1 MPPRSLGGA
10 PGLGSRSS
18 IPKEVHDDQAVR
30 HSPLARDAPALDA
43 RGARAS
49 VRAGEGELRRRH
61 PEAGVP
67 APQPERP
74 HPRAAGRRP
83 RPLGVPGDQSL
94 PGAEVRQG
102 PLAEAGRGRGACLP
116 VEPVVDDRARGAG
129 AHRAPPSLGLPRGS
143 ARPEEGRR
151 RGRAL
156 QAAAR
161 RPRWRARRQGLPP
174 RQRLHGRRP
183 ERRRG
188 ALLGAARGPRSLGR
202 AERPGLARPLHRAAG
217 VRARPRARL
226 SRRQSGGV
234 ARRTPP
240 SGSQRKHFRP
250 WQGRVVVVVL
260 VVEAVVVV
268 VALVVVVGDDTVVVV
283 TDEVVVVGGDVV
295 LVVAVVL
302 VVVVGPGTLAGS
314 AGSEPAS
321 SSVRSKNPSSSRSM
335 PIRVPLPGG
344 TAVYVSSWPA
354 VPACARRL
362 ASPRSGSLARSL
374 WNWPEAG
381 W

>member
-1 MPPRSLGGA
+1 CSRGSALIGAMPPRSLCGTS
-10 PGLGSRSS
+10 GLSSRSS
-18 IPKEVHDDQAVR
+18 IPKGVHDDQAVR

-151 RGRAL
+151 RSRAL

-161 RPRWRARRQGLPP
+161 RPRWRARRQGLPA
-174 RQRLHGRRP
+174 RERLHGRRP

-188 ALLGAARGPRSLGR
+188 ALLGAPRGPRSLRG

-217 VRARPRARL
+217 VRARPAARL
-226 SRRQSGGV
+226 SRRRRGRV

-240 SGSQRKHFRP
+240 SGGQRKHFRP
-250 WQGRVVVVVL
+250 WQGCVVVVVL
-260 VVEAVVVV
+260 VVGVVVV
-268 VALVVVVGDDTVVVV
+268 VALVVLVV
-283 TDEVVVVGGDVV
+283 DEVVVVGGDVV
-295 LVVAVVL
+295 LVAAVVL
-302 VVVVGPGTLAGS
+302 VVDEVVVVGGDVVVVALVVLVVD
-314 AGSEPAS
+314 E
-321 SSVRSKNPSSSRSM
+321 V
-335 PIRVPLPGG
+335 VVVGG
-344 TAVYVSSWPA
+344 DVVVVALVVLVVDEVVVVGGDVVVVA
-354 VPACARRL
+354 LVVL
-362 ASPRSGSLARSL
+362 VVDEVVVVG
-374 WNWPEAG
+374 
-381 W
+381 